1 MCLTELA
8 KKIDISCVQAFHTSD
23 EIDSMVEA
31 AIRYHFAAAFTLPAF
46 SSYIAKSWL
55 ITRTSTQEASSAFR
69 EAVIL
74 FSRKADRQK
83 NCVKPVVKSLI
94 WL

>member
-8 KKIDISCVQAFHTSD
+8 KKIDISCVQAFHTRD

-46 SSYIAKSWL
+46 SSYIAKKL
-55 ITRTSTQEASSAFR
+55 ADYPDIHTGG
-69 EAVIL
+69 VIS
-74 FSRKADRQK
+74 FPGGGDTIFQKADRQK

>member
-8 KKIDISCVQAFHTSD
+8 KKIDISCVQAFHTRD

-46 SSYIAKSWL
+46 SSYIAKKL
-55 ITRTSTQEASSAFR
+55 ADYPDIHTAFR

-74 FSRKADRQK
+74 FPRKADRQK